1 MLLAIPVVGEWPTLR
16 IAVGAVLAAS
26 GVLLATAFAR
36 R

>member
-1 MLLAIPVVGEWPTLR
+1 MLAIPVVGEMPTFR
-16 IAVGAVLAAS
+16 TAIGAVLAAL